1 VTYAGKFDKGYY
13 TPVNPEK
20 YIGSKPPLHRSSWER
35 KVMEMFDAN
44 PNILK
49 WSSESLKIPYQ
60 NPFTGKYTVYVPDFV
75 VTYVDAKGN
84 HITEIIE
91 VKPAK
96 ETFLEQAKSQK
107 AKAAVALNTFKWAAA
122 QVYAKNHGLSFR
134 VMTENNI
141 FNNPRGKG

>member
-1 VTYAGKFDKGYY
+1 MRSYVQGQYK
-13 TPVNPEK
+13 PVNPSK
-20 YIGSKPPLHRSSWER
+20 YVGTYPIIFRSSWEF
-35 KVMEMFDAN
+35 KVMQMFDVN
-44 PNILK
+44 PNIMS
-49 WSSESLKIPYQ
+49 WASESLKIPYQ

-84 HITEIIE
+84 QRAEIIE

-122 QVYAKNHGLSFR
+122 QAFAKHHGMTFR
-134 VMTENNI
+134 VMNEGNI
-141 FNNPRGKG
+141 FNNPKGKA

>member
-1 VTYAGKFDKGYY
+1 MRSYVQGQYKPANPSKYVGKYPIIF
-13 TPVNPEK
+13 
-20 YIGSKPPLHRSSWER
+20 RSSWEF
-35 KVMEMFDAN
+35 KVMQMFDSNASF
-44 PNILK
+44 IT
-49 WSSESLKIPYQ
+49 WASESLKIPYQ

-84 HITEIIE
+84 QIAEIIE

-122 QVYAKNHGLSFR
+122 QAFAKHHGMTFR
-134 VMTENNI
+134 VMNEENI
-141 FNNPRGKG
+141 FNNPKGRA

>member
-1 VTYAGKFDKGYY
+1 MRSYVQGQYK
-13 TPVNPEK
+13 PVNPSK
-20 YIGSKPPLHRSSWER
+20 YIGTYPIIFRSSWEF
-35 KVMEMFDAN
+35 KVMQMFDVN
-44 PNILK
+44 PNIMS
-49 WSSESLKIPYQ
+49 WASESLKIPYQ

-84 HITEIIE
+84 QKAEIIE

-122 QVYAKNHGLSFR
+122 QAFAKHHGMTFR
-134 VMTENNI
+134 VMTESNI
-141 FNNPRGKG
+141 FNNPKGKG

>member
-1 VTYAGKFDKGYY
+1 MRSYVQGQYK
-13 TPVNPEK
+13 PVNPSK
-20 YIGSKPPLHRSSWER
+20 YVGTYPIVFRSSWEF
-35 KVMEMFDAN
+35 KVMQMFDVN
-44 PNILK
+44 PNIMS
-49 WSSESLKIPYQ
+49 WASESLKIPYQ

-84 HITEIIE
+84 QRAEIIE

-122 QVYAKNHGLSFR
+122 QAFARNHGMTFR
-134 VMTENNI
+134 VMNEGNI
-141 FNNPRGKG
+141 FNNPKGKA

>member
-1 VTYAGKFDKGYY
+1 MKSYVQGQY

-20 YIGSKPPLHRSSWER
+20 YVGSYPIIFRSSWEH
-35 KVMEMFDAN
+35 KVMVMFDTN
-44 PNILK
+44 PNISS
-49 WSSESLKIPYQ
+49 WASESLKIPYQ

-84 HITEIIE
+84 QKAEIIE

-96 ETFLEQAKSQK
+96 ETFLEQAKSQR

-122 QVYAKNHGLSFR
+122 QAFARHHGMTFR
-134 VMTENNI
+134 VMNEGNI
-141 FNNPRGKG
+141 FNNPKGKA

>member
-1 VTYAGKFDKGYY
+1 MASYVQGQYK
-13 TPVNPEK
+13 PVNSSK
-20 YIGSKPPLHRSSWER
+20 YVGTYPIYFRSSWEH
-35 KVMEMFDAN
+35 KVMVMFDTN
-44 PNILK
+44 PNIIS
-49 WSSESLKIPYQ
+49 WASESLKIPYV

-84 HITEIIE
+84 QKAEIIE

-107 AKAAVALNTFKWAAA
+107 AKAAVALNTYKWAAA
-122 QVYAKNHGLSFR
+122 QAFANHHGMTFR

-141 FNNPRGKG
+141 FNNPKGKA

>member
-1 VTYAGKFDKGYY
+1 MRSYVQGQYK
-13 TPVNPEK
+13 PVNPAK
-20 YIGSKPPLHRSSWER
+20 YVGTYPIIFRSSWEF
-35 KVMEMFDAN
+35 KVMQMFDVN
-44 PNILK
+44 PNISS
-49 WSSESLKIPYQ
+49 WASESLKIPYQ

-84 HITEIIE
+84 QRAEIIE

-122 QVYAKNHGLSFR
+122 QAFAKSHGMTFR
-134 VMTENNI
+134 VLNENNI
-141 FNNPRGKG
+141 FNNPTGRA

>member
-1 VTYAGKFDKGYY
+1 MAHSYSKGKY
-13 TPVNPEK
+13 TPTNPNK
-20 YIGSKPPLHRSSWER
+20 YVGTYPIIFRSSWEL
-35 KVMEMFDAN
+35 KVMIMFDNDPRIHTWA
-44 PNILK
+44 
-49 WSSESLKIPYQ
+49 SEPLKIPYQ

-84 HITEIIE
+84 QKAEIIE

-107 AKAAVALNTFKWAAA
+107 AKAAVALNTFKWQAA
-122 QVYAKNHGLSFR
+122 QVFAQNHGMSFR

-141 FNNPRGKG
+141 FNNPKGKS

>member
-1 VTYAGKFDKGYY
+1 MRSYVQGQYK
-13 TPVNPEK
+13 PVNPSK
-20 YIGSKPPLHRSSWER
+20 YVGTYPIIFRSSWEF
-35 KVMEMFDAN
+35 KVMQMFDVN
-44 PNILK
+44 PNIMS
-49 WSSESLKIPYQ
+49 WASESLKIPYQ

-84 HITEIIE
+84 QKAEIIE

-122 QVYAKNHGLSFR
+122 QAFARNHGMTFR
-134 VMTENNI
+134 VMNEGNI
-141 FNNPRGKG
+141 FNNPKGKA

>member
-1 VTYAGKFDKGYY
+1 MKSYVQGQY

-20 YIGSKPPLHRSSWER
+20 YVGNYPIYFRSSWEH
-35 KVMEMFDAN
+35 KVMVMFDTN
-44 PNILK
+44 PNITS
-49 WSSESLKIPYQ
+49 WASESLKIPYQ

-84 HITEIIE
+84 QKAEIIE

-122 QVYAKNHGLSFR
+122 QAFAKHHGMTFR
-134 VMTENNI
+134 VMNEGNI
-141 FNNPRGKG
+141 FNNPKGKA